1 MDNRYTFFNKRQ
13 STETITESVES
24 VTEPSEKVVQPSP
37 QLPPPP
43 ISEPIGKTPVLSNI
57 LSRIIGNP
65 NILQLVL
72 LGIVFFMGQQF
83 GGGCQKQK
91 DIRQQIKT
99 IEAQHQKTLRLVDSL
114 QIASAQQETAALQQ
128 INEFYATLQQ
138 LDLKSAVVKEQLQK
152 AKVTVENRKK
162 VILSTIE
169 DNNNKI
175 EAQIKASENRS
186 NYFGMP
192 EDDFL

>member
-13 STETITESVES
+13 STETLTESVES
-24 VTEPSEKVVQPSP
+24 VAEPSQKVVEVLPPS
-37 QLPPPP
+37 PPPP
-43 ISEPIGKTPVLSNI
+43 ISEPIRKPPVLSNL

-91 DIRQQIKT
+91 QIRQQIKA

-114 QIASAQQETAALQQ
+114 QIASSRQETAALQQ

-152 AKVTVENRKK
+152 AKTTVENRKK
-162 VILSTIE
+162 VIVSTID
-169 DNNNKI
+169 DNNKKVD
-175 EAQIKASENRS
+175 AQIKASENRS

-192 EDDFL
+192 EEDN